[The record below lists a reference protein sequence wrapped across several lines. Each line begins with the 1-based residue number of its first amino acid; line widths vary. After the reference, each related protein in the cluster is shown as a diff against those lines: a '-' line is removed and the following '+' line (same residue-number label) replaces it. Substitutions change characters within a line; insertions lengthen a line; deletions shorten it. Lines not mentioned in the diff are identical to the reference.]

1 MIEGAYKLPLV
12 QTLPDQV
19 YDIIKQ
25 QIVTHRLRPGE
36 PLVEKSM
43 AEQLGVSTTPV
54 REALLRL
61 EYEALV
67 TKMPY
72 AGARVAEISSQ
83 DARDIFEV
91 RSVLEGL
98 AARLATSVLREDDF
112 ERAAQCIR
120 ASEAALSECDY
131 KLCAEEGRR
140 FHALMLEKVDNK
152 ALHHCLQLLSGHIER
167 VRNITSRVLP
177 ATAESIHEHSEIL
190 QNLQRRDASSAEQAM
205 RHHITRTFDQ
215 LTPEI
220 IDAALGQ
227 LGTAAS

>member
-1 MIEGAYKLPLV
+1 MVDGAYRLPLV

-25 QIVTHRLRPGE
+25 QIVTHRLRPGQS
-36 PLVEKSM
+36 LVEKSM

-67 TKMPY
+67 IKTPY

-83 DARDIFEV
+83 DAHDIFEV

-98 AARLATSVLREDDF
+98 AARLAASVLDENDF

-120 ASEAALSECDY
+120 ASEAALAECDY
-131 KLCAEEGRR
+131 RLCAEEGRR
-140 FHALMLEKVDNK
+140 FHALVLEKVDNQ
-152 ALHHCLQLLSGHIER
+152 ALHHGLQLLSGHIER
-167 VRNITSRVLP
+167 VRNITSHVLP
-177 ATAESIHEHSEIL
+177 ATAESIHDHREIL
-190 QNLQRRDASSAEQAM
+190 QYLRSRDGSSAEQAM
-205 RHHITRTFDQ
+205 RHHITRTFDE
-215 LTPEI
+215 LTQEI
-220 IDAALGQ
+220 IETALAQ
-227 LGTAAS
+227 LGVTAS